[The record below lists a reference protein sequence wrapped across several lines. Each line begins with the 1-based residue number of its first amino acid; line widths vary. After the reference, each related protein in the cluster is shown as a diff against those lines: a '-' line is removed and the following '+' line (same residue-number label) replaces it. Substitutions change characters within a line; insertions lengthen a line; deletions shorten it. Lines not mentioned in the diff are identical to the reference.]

1 MDGMTR
7 DSSLVPS
14 LVLEYASFSHNQ
26 GATKPLVM
34 SGPRSRQ

>member
-1 MDGMTR
+1 MDGMTC

-14 LVLEYASFSHNQ
+14 LVLDYASFSHNQ
-26 GATKPLVM
+26 GATMVM